1 MARLRSLRSAQPSA
15 LDIAPPVDA
24 LPEGTPLK
32 LIDFQKLATITMQ
45 YWISLMKTRPDYLA
59 NPEGYVLKFLEK
71 HFEAK
76 AREAVRQQHSRA
88 GRKYLPY

>member
-1 MARLRSLRSAQPSA
+1 
-15 LDIAPPVDA
+15 
-24 LPEGTPLK
+24 
-32 LIDFQKLATITMQ
+32 MQ

-88 GRKYLPY
+88 GRKYLPH